1 MLQSQAVA
9 PRTLGLLK
17 RLMQLPALEQ
27 FVLVGGTNLALRF
40 GHRLSVDFDLFSNQ
54 PFNPELLYAEIRE
67 VMPDTEFLDSNPS
80 MLFLFVEGVKTDFV
94 RLPFPYI
101 APIDTIDGI
110 RLASVP
116 DIVAMKLSAISQ
128 RGVKKDFWDMAE
140 LLDHYS
146 LGQMLAMFRE
156 KYGQRDVFYVLR
168 SLIYFEDAEAQA
180 DLDLLKKTTWE
191 QVKNKVQVA
200 VRGYVQEQA

>member
-1 MLQSQAVA
+1 MLHPQAVA

-17 RLMQLPALEQ
+17 RLMQLPALEK
-27 FVLVGGTNLALRF
+27 FILVGGTNLALRF
-40 GHRLSVDFDLFSNQ
+40 GHRLSVDFDLFSNE
-54 PFNPELLYAEIRE
+54 PFDPELLYAEVRE
-67 VMPDTEFLDSNPS
+67 AIPDTEFLASNPN
-80 MLFLFVEGVKTDFV
+80 MLFLFVESIKTDLI

-101 APIDTIDGI
+101 APIETVEGI

-116 DIVAMKLSAISQ
+116 DLVAMKLSAISQ

-146 LGQMLAMFRE
+146 ISQMLDMFRE

-180 DLDLLKKTTWE
+180 DPDLLKRTTWK
-191 QVKNKVQVA
+191 QVKDKVETA
-200 VRGYVQEQA
+200 VRAYIQSQS

>member
-1 MLQSQAVA
+1 
-9 PRTLGLLK
+9 
-17 RLMQLPALEQ
+17 MQLPALDQ

-40 GHRLSVDFDLFSNQ
+40 GHRLSVDFDLFSCET
-54 PFNPELLYAEIRE
+54 FDPELLYAEIRE
-67 VMPDTEFLDSNPS
+67 SMPETEFLASNPN
-80 MLFLFVEGVKTDFV
+80 MLFLFIENIKTDLV

-101 APIDTIDGI
+101 APVETVEEI

-128 RGVKKDFWDMAE
+128 RGVKKDFWDIAE

-146 LGQMLAMFRE
+146 IGEMLDFFRE

-168 SLIYFEDAEAQA
+168 SLVYFGDAEAQA
-180 DLDLLKKTTWE
+180 DPDLLEKTTWE
-191 QVKNKVQVA
+191 EVKDKMQTA
-200 VRGYVQEQA
+200 VRSYVREQA

>member
-1 MLQSQAVA
+1 MLHPQTVA
-9 PRTLGLLK
+9 PRTLELLK

-40 GHRLSVDFDLFSNQ
+40 GHRLSVDFDLFSNE
-54 PFNPELLYAEIRE
+54 PFDPELLYAEIRE
-67 VMPDTEFLDSNPS
+67 VMPDTEFLASNPS
-80 MLFLFVEGVKTDFV
+80 MLFLFVEGIKTDFI

-101 APIDTIDGI
+101 SPIETIDGI
-110 RLASVP
+110 RLTSVP

-146 LGQMLAMFRE
+146 LSQMLDMFRE
-156 KYGQRDVFYVLR
+156 KYGQRDVFYVIR

-180 DLDLLKKTTWE
+180 DPDLLKKTTWKL
-191 QVKNKVQVA
+191 VKDKVQTA
-200 VRGYVQEQA
+200 VREYIQKQV